1 MHELILG
8 GARSG
13 KSRAAESRAAAWL
26 RGPLHEAA
34 LIATAQAADD
44 EMCARIARHQ
54 ADRAQSLPQLSLHE
68 QPREL
73 AAAIAALSSPRRMV
87 VVDCL
92 TLWCTNLR
100 MPLTGE
106 PLDEPAWSAH
116 EAALI
121 DALQQAAGPV
131 VLVSN
136 EIGLGVMPMGAQT
149 RHFVDALGRLHQR
162 VAGVCSRVTL
172 LVAGLELPV
181 KPPLSSG

>member
-1 MHELILG
+1 
-8 GARSG
+8 
-13 KSRAAESRAAAWL
+13 
-26 RGPLHEAA
+26 
-34 LIATAQAADD
+34 
-44 EMCARIARHQ
+44 
-54 ADRAQSLPQLSLHE
+54 
-68 QPREL
+68 
-73 AAAIAALSSPRRMV
+73 V

-100 MPLTGE
+100 MPLSGE
-106 PLDEPAWSAH
+106 PLDEPAWCAH

-121 DALQQAAGPV
+121 ECLGRAPGPV

-136 EIGLGVMPMGAQT
+136 EIGLGVMPMGAPT

-181 KPPLSSG
+181 KPGHNGG